1 MFACQEDPIDAYLVN
16 EDAAVLAFV
25 AGIEGPSYR
34 PLGAAMTVLGK
45 HSWVGTLSSG
55 CIEADIALHA
65 LEARQIGKPRL
76 VRYGRGSPYIDIQ
89 LPCGG
94 GLEILLLPHPDRH
107 VLTTLQDHRNV
118 RTPVALTIDVVSG
131 EMALDPAAS
140 TERTDGTLSIQFE
153 PELRFL
159 IFGKGPEA
167 ITFAGLVQ
175 SAGYP
180 NLLLSPDEETLSA
193 GRSNACPTRHLTR
206 PGFPDDID
214 VDYRTAIVLFFHD
227 HDWEPPI
234 LVKTLHTD
242 AFYIG
247 AQGSRVAAATR
258 REDLLALGTAP
269 EDLDRL
275 SGPVGL
281 IPSARDARTLAVSV
295 LSEVLVVAGEE
306 AGDRAHHPGLR
317 LRPDGN
323 HGRTQSQ
330 HARQ

>member
-65 LEARQIGKPRL
+65 LEARQTGKPRL

-180 NLLLSPDEETLSA
+180 NLLLSPDEETLNA
-193 GRSNACPTRHLTR
+193 GRSNACPTRHLTK

-317 LRPDGN
+317 LRPDGS